1 MPASPDPAARRAHA
15 RIAARKRWHGTD
27 ADTAAETA
35 ILERAALLRRLD
47 KAVDGAALL
56 LTFEERARAAG
67 RLLTAGDAP

>member
-1 MPASPDPAARRAHA
+1 MPLSPEQLHA
-15 RIAARKRWHGTD
+15 RAQLAALRRHHGD
-27 ADTAAETA
+27 QAVLPDEAAT
-35 ILERAALLRRLD
+35 LERAALLRRLD